1 MKIYYVEWLDS
12 SMSTHGWQARSDG
25 EEMALSPCKS
35 VGIIIKKTK
44 ERIVIAPT
52 WSEALTSQES
62 AIPKSCITKMEC
74 IKEIK

>member
-12 SMSTHGWQARSDG
+12 SMSTHGWQARSVG
-25 EEMALSPCKS
+25 EELDLCLCKS

-44 ERIVIAPT
+44 KRIVIAPT
-52 WSEALTSQES
+52 WSEENTSQEG